1 MTPVASAKRPDLR
14 WSFIDLK
21 SWALDAVADSPA
33 GDPFIAGRRAL
44 HLDDGPVTAGA
55 LHLRPGAGRVAGQ
68 AADEFLHVVAGGLTL
83 EVGADRFEL
92 DPGQSIVIPPGAPFA
107 WRCSRATVLIYMR
120 HATAA
125 ASSAGACMMDAATER
140 QPSGAPL
147 AELLTTPTPQ
157 CRNHTQYASAD
168 GAFVCGV
175 WDSTPYAR
183 NAMTYGHHEL
193 MHVLGGAV
201 TLSDEGGDIATF
213 AEGDMVLVR
222 RGARCSWFS
231 DCHVTKVFA
240 IYRPA

>member
-1 MTPVASAKRPDLR
+1 MTPVTSAERAHLR
-14 WSFIDLK
+14 WSFIELK
-21 SWALDAVADSPA
+21 SWALDAVTDSPA

-55 LHLRPGAGRVAGQ
+55 LRLGPGAGQVAGQ
-68 AADEFLHVVAGGLTL
+68 AADEFLHVVAGGFTL
-83 EVGADRFEL
+83 EVGADRFEVGA
-92 DPGQSIVIPPGAPFA
+92 GQSIVIPPGAPFG
-107 WRCSRATVLIYMR
+107 WRCSQPTVLIYLR
-120 HATAA
+120 HATEAT
-125 ASSAGACMMDAATER
+125 SSAGGCVMDPATER
-140 QPSGAPL
+140 QPSGAPR
-147 AELLTTPTPQ
+147 ADLLTTPTPQ

-193 MHVLGGAV
+193 MHLLEGAV
-201 TLSDEGGDIATF
+201 TLADDSGEMATF
-213 AEGDMVLVR
+213 AEGDVVLVR

-240 IYRPA
+240 IYRPG

>member
-1 MTPVASAKRPDLR
+1 MTLVASAERADLR

-55 LHLRPGAGRVAGQ
+55 LRLRPGAGQVAGQ
-68 AADEFLHVVAGGLTL
+68 AADEFLHVVAGAVSL
-83 EVGADRFEL
+83 EVGAQQFEL
-92 DPGQSIVIPPGAPFA
+92 AAGQSIAIASGAAFG
-107 WRCSRATVLIYMR
+107 WRCTQPTVLIYLR
-120 HATAA
+120 HAATAA
-125 ASSAGACMMDAATER
+125 ASAGAFAMDPATDR
-140 QPSGAPL
+140 KPSGAPL
-147 AELLTTPTPQ
+147 AELLTTPTPH

-183 NAMTYGHHEL
+183 HAMTYGHHEL
-193 MHVLGGAV
+193 MHLLEGAV
-201 TLSDEGGDIATF
+201 TLADDAGEMATF
-213 AEGDMVLVR
+213 AEGDVVLVR

-240 IYRPA
+240 IYRPG

>member
-1 MTPVASAKRPDLR
+1 MTAVATAKQADLS

-21 SWALDAVADSPA
+21 SWALEAVADPAA

-55 LHLRPGAGRVAGQ
+55 LQLRPGHGQVAGQ
-68 AADEFLHVVAGGLTL
+68 PADEFLYVVAGGLTL
-83 EVGADRFEL
+83 EVGEHRFEL
-92 DPGQSIVIPPGAPFA
+92 HAGQSLAIPPGMRFA
-107 WRCSRATVLIYMR
+107 WRCSQPTVLIYMR

-125 ASSAGACMMDAATER
+125 AASSIPRAMDDTTDR
-140 QPSGAPL
+140 QPSNPPL
-147 AELLTTPTPQ
+147 ADLLTTPTPQ

-183 NAMTYGHHEL
+183 TAMAYGHHEL
-193 MHVLGGAV
+193 MNLLEGAV
-201 TLSDEGGDIATF
+201 TFVDDAGETATF
-213 AEGDMVLVR
+213 SEGDVLLVR
-222 RGARCSWFS
+222 RGARCSWRS